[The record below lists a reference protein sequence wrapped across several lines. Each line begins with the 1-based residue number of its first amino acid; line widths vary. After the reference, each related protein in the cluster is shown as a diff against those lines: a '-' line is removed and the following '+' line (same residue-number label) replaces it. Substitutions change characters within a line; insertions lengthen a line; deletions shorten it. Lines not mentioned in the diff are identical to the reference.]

1 MRARMRQVAGTGVYA
16 NLFDAHPPFQLDGNF
31 GATAGIAEMLL
42 QSHAGELSLLPVL
55 PAAWPT
61 GSVTGLHARGCF
73 EVDLAWQGT
82 AGNGDGTLGAGRRV
96 PGTHGGAGGVA
107 VDGAMIAA
115 ETVAPGVV
123 RFLAEPGRSYVLR
136 RAE

>member
-73 EVDLAWQGT
+73 EVDLAWQGGQLET
-82 AGNGDGTLGAGRRV
+82 ATVRSAQ
-96 PGTHGGAGGVA
+96 GGACRVRT
-107 VDGAMIAA
+107 AA
-115 ETVAPGVV
+115 PVV
-123 RFLAEPGRSYVLR
+123 SPSTER
-136 RAE
+136 